1 MGIEL
6 IPRDPGGSTLYYSWE
21 GWRWIRELAKAD
33 GISPGELAES
43 NDGDEISPATCRA
56 LAAAIESHQEEYNKI
71 FAGAYYGRTPARK
84 HARIWREADG
94 FEQW

>member
-6 IPRDPGGSTLYYSWE
+6 IPRDPGGGTLHYNWE
-21 GWRWIRELAKAD
+21 GWRRIREFANAN

-43 NDGDEISPATCRA
+43 NDGDEISPATCHA
-56 LAAAIESHQEEYNKI
+56 LAAAIEGHQEEYNKI
-71 FAGAYYGRTPARK
+71 FAGAYYGRAPARK
-84 HARIWREADG
+84 HALIWREAGG